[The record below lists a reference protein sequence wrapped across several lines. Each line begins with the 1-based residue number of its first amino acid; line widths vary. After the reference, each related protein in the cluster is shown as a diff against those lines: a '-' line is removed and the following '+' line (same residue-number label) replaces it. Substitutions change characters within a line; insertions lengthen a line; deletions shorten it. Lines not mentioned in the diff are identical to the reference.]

1 MPVVAVLNSK
11 GGSGKTTSAL
21 LLALAAADAGA
32 SVVLL
37 DADPNAP
44 LVRWAE
50 GGQTI
55 PVVPVPTDS
64 ALVPA
69 IDREAAARDLVII
82 DVEGSANRMTSR
94 ALTRADL
101 VLVPMQ
107 PSSLDADEARK
118 TILLIREEEGVQRRA
133 IPFAIL
139 LVRTSKVASR
149 DERSI
154 VKELDQKGIP
164 RLRSMLVQ
172 RAAFAALFS
181 KHTTL
186 AGLDPREVSGLDQAR
201 GNAAEFGTEVI
212 AMLKAIVARRAA

>member
-1 MPVVAVLNSK
+1 MPVVAILNSK

-118 TILLIREEEGVQRRA
+118 TISLIREEEGVQRRA

>member
-1 MPVVAVLNSK
+1 VPVVAVLNAK

-21 LLALAAADAGA
+21 LLALAAAKAGA
-32 SVVLL
+32 SAVLL

-50 GGQTI
+50 GGQSV
-55 PVVPVPTDS
+55 PVIPVPTDS

-69 IDREAAARDLVII
+69 IDREAAVRDLVII

-107 PSSLDADEARK
+107 PSSLDAEEARK
-118 TILLIREEEGVQRRA
+118 TIALIREEEGVQRRP
-133 IPFAIL
+133 IPFTIL

-149 DERSI
+149 DERAI

-164 RLRSMLVQ
+164 RLRAALVQ

-181 KHTTL
+181 KRATL
-186 AGLDPREVSGLDQAR
+186 ADLDPREVSGLDQAR
-201 GNAAEFGTEVI
+201 ENAAEFGAEVI
-212 AMLKAIVARRAA
+212 ALLKSILARRAA

>member
-44 LVRWAE
+44 LVSWAE

-82 DVEGSANRMTSR
+82 DV
-94 ALTRADL
+94 
-101 VLVPMQ
+101 
-107 PSSLDADEARK
+107 
-118 TILLIREEEGVQRRA
+118 
-133 IPFAIL
+133 
-139 LVRTSKVASR
+139 
-149 DERSI
+149 
-154 VKELDQKGIP
+154 
-164 RLRSMLVQ
+164 
-172 RAAFAALFS
+172 
-181 KHTTL
+181 
-186 AGLDPREVSGLDQAR
+186 
-201 GNAAEFGTEVI
+201 
-212 AMLKAIVARRAA
+212 

>member
-21 LLALAAADAGA
+21 LLAIAAANAGA

-50 GGQTI
+50 GGQPI
-55 PVVPVPTDS
+55 SVVPVPTDS

-69 IDREAAARDLVII
+69 IDREAATRDLVII

-107 PSSLDADEARK
+107 PSSLDAEEARK
-118 TILLIREEEGVQRRA
+118 TIALIREEEGVQRRA
-133 IPFAIL
+133 IPFVIL

-149 DERSI
+149 DERAI

-181 KHTTL
+181 KRTTL
-186 AGLDPREVSGLDQAR
+186 ADLDPREVSGLDQAR
-201 GNAAEFGTEVI
+201 GNAAEFGVEVI